1 MKVLFVCTGNICRS
15 PMGELM
21 FPLFFHSDAIETDSA
36 GVNGL
41 IGHHIDPSS
50 NKLMEIDGIDASAF
64 RSKRITPQLVLSSDL
79 VLCFTDAQRGNIV
92 ALAPRARSRTY
103 TVSDFANLCRYCT
116 ENGLISGDTIEDRVD
131 SVIADASMVRPMLP
145 APQDIQDPYHKEFE
159 MFQDAHDQMGHAFAD
174 IARALEPSRASHA
187 A

>member
-1 MKVLFVCTGNICRS
+1 MRVLFVCTGNICRS

-21 FPLFFHSDAIETDSA
+21 FPLFFRSDAIETDSA

-64 RSKRITPQLVLSSDL
+64 RSKRITPQLALSSDL
-79 VLCFTDAQRGNIV
+79 ILCFTDAQRSNIV
-92 ALAPRARSRTY
+92 TLAPRARSRTY

-116 ENGLISGDTIEDRVD
+116 ENGLISGDTIEDRLD
-131 SVIADASMVRPMLP
+131 SVITDASMVRPMLP
-145 APQDIQDPYHKEFE
+145 APQDIKDPYHKEFE
-159 MFQDAHDQMGHAFAD
+159 MFQNAHDQMGYAFAD